1 MNRRLSLEAD
11 ACGDRGPEAARAARR
26 ALAERGSHTRVDHH
40 TARRG
45 PLEGAAYALDILS
58 FQSRHPGALERLKLD
73 DEFLPAMETLRRT
86 ARGRYVPASGLKAV
100 TSLASRFAPDS
111 PGSRECFAALD
122 EWRRE
127 GLLEVTRDGR
137 TLPPEA
143 DLAPLLK
150 THVRLVQQ
158 GRLDLETP
166 PTFSPLGVQAA
177 QTLRGTKEPDPHLLQ
192 GDAVPA
198 LIAAA
203 EARETP
209 EAVTAL
215 TAVVKAAAGDP
226 TVRTLLEP
234 HVDRLGR
241 LVSRADARQT
251 LGGPFLDARPEAEYL
266 KGLMEVFPQALGP
279 EARRREVLPLLFM
292 DSSGSRAGFD
302 LVEATPGLA
311 PAVVAQGLRVGFK
324 REHWDVLSRAV
335 ERGEWNPSDDE
346 IAWMAARLGPVP
358 TRSDTDSAGAV
369 DVLSRL
375 RKTAPDRVRV
385 DGPAMLKAML
395 ADPPQDAADRLF
407 GLYNDV
413 IVGDTYELIFPDA
426 RLEQGLVERLEA
438 AYAQAGSIERL
449 EPQGQAALAVLASL
463 LVHGIAAPEGG
474 LEDRLATLLAAE
486 GWRAQRTRCGE
497 WLGKIVRERDVAA
510 SGGTPLA
517 ERAQA
522 LQARGADPAG
532 EGFALEAWR
541 ARVREASESEVRDL
555 ALEMADRVLP
565 GGSLFEL
572 AMLDTLAARL
582 PEMRDRMLRELA
594 PFVGQK
600 NLGFAG
606 SSLLSHARAR
616 LREGVLPPSGQALCL
631 QVLETTSRT
640 SSWSP
645 QAGKDWAEALASW
658 EKGLQGWMADLP
670 RVAGA
675 DAWKALGVL
684 VQATAPREPG
694 AGDLARLGDVMDIVG
709 KFDDA
714 CREYRTA
721 AAFAV
726 DGRSW
731 TEAKAAAF
739 RASVI
744 SGEPPAEA
752 GLIEESPGEVRIGG
766 LSLPVRQ

>member
-1 MNRRLSLEAD
+1 MDLRLSLEAD

-26 ALAERGSHTRVDHH
+26 ALAERGGHSRVDYH

-45 PLEGAAYALDILS
+45 PLEGAAYTLDVLS
-58 FQSRHPGALERLKLD
+58 FQTRHPGTLERLKLE
-73 DEFLPAMETLRRT
+73 DEFLPAMEMLRRT
-86 ARGRYVPASGLKAV
+86 ARGRYLPASALKAV
-100 TSLASRFAPDS
+100 TSLASRFAPGS
-111 PGSRECFAALD
+111 PGRRQCFAALD
-122 EWRRE
+122 EWRRD
-127 GLLEVTRDGR
+127 GLLEVTHDGR
-137 TLPPEA
+137 KLAPEI

-150 THVRLVQQ
+150 THHALLQQ

-166 PTFSPLGVQAA
+166 PTLSPLGVQAA
-177 QTLRGTKEPDPHLLQ
+177 ETLRGMKEPDPHLLL

-203 EARETP
+203 EQRETP
-209 EAVTAL
+209 EAVAAL

-241 LVSRADARQT
+241 LVSRTDALQT
-251 LGGPFLDARPEAEYL
+251 LGGPSLDARPEAAYL
-266 KGLMEVFPQALGP
+266 KELFAAFPQALDP
-279 EARRREVLPLLFM
+279 ESRRREVLPLLFM
-292 DSSGSRAGFD
+292 DSSGSSTGLD
-302 LVEATPGLA
+302 LVDSTPGLA
-311 PAVVAQGLRVGFK
+311 PAVLAQGLRVGFK

-335 ERGEWNPSDDE
+335 ERGEWTPSDDE

-358 TRSDTDSAGAV
+358 TRADTDSAGAV
-369 DVLSRL
+369 EVLSRL
-375 RKTAPDRVRV
+375 RKVAPERVRV
-385 DGPAMLKAML
+385 DGPALLEAML
-395 ADPPQDAADRLF
+395 ADPPQDAADKLF

-413 IVGDTYELIFPDA
+413 LVGDTYELIFPDA
-426 RLEQGLVERLEA
+426 KLERSLVEQFEG
-438 AYAQAGSIERL
+438 AYAQAGSLGKL
-449 EPQGQAALAVLASL
+449 EPQGRAAMAVLASL
-463 LVHGIAAPEGG
+463 LVHGLAAPEGG
-474 LEDRLATLLAAE
+474 LEERLATLLEAE
-486 GWRAQRTRCGE
+486 GWRAQRSRSAE

-510 SGGTPLA
+510 SAGMPLA

-522 LQARGADPAG
+522 LQGRAVDPAG

-541 ARVREASESEVRDL
+541 ARVREASVDEVRDL
-555 ALEMADRVLP
+555 ANQTADEVLP
-565 GGSLFEL
+565 DGSLFDL

-594 PFVGQK
+594 PFVGTK
-600 NLGFAG
+600 NLGLAG
-606 SSLLSHARAR
+606 SSLLVHARNR
-616 LREGVLPPSGQALCL
+616 LREGVLPPSGQAVCL

-645 QAGKDWAEALASW
+645 QAGKDWAEALAAW

-675 DAWKALGVL
+675 DAWKALDVL

-694 AGDLARLGDVMDIVG
+694 AEDLARLEDIMGVVG

-714 CREYRTA
+714 CKEYRTA
-721 AAFAV
+721 AAFAG

-731 TEAKAAAF
+731 AEAKTAAF
-739 RASVI
+739 RASLT
-744 SGEPPAEA
+744 GDEPLAEA
-752 GLIEESPGEVRIGG
+752 PLIEEKAGEVRIGG